1 MRTTMATEA
10 QVVIWYDGP
19 MDREELEAAIQRR
32 YPDAV
37 VLEFEEEEV

>member
-1 MRTTMATEA
+1 MATEIEA
-10 QVVIWYDGP
+10 VIWYDGP
-19 MDREELEAAIQRR
+19 EPLDKDGLEEAIQSK